1 MEPQIINRKDCK
13 TMNEELNLSEHIRE
27 LNVNGR
33 SLSEEEQKLFEE
45 FNSYKKDRESLEKWR
60 QEIKAQAAEKKHKK
74 EQEKERIFEMA
85 KAFLESADRAYCTN
99 DYMLSIT
106 YLLLYRILWEYVKDN
121 LESEQYSLF
130 CKEQIDF
137 WENLYM

>member
-1 MEPQIINRKDCK
+1 
-13 TMNEELNLSEHIRE
+13 MNEELNLSEHIRE

-45 FNSYKKDRESLEKWR
+45 FNSYKKDREALEKWR

-74 EQEKERIFEMA
+74 EQEKKRVFEMA